1 MDTSGQLN
9 DLKNFSVKSNTPSHE
24 SSDTLLHGISPER
37 LSGDQDVN
45 HQKLSNDE
53 RNSNRQLSHGEPK
66 GLISPND
73 NSKESRISGEKP
85 AIPLKDPNLVT
96 WDSIDDPENPKNWSM
111 RRKWAA
117 LTIVACFTIVSPITS
132 SMIAPALGH
141 ITADF
146 RIKNAVQSQLT
157 LSIFVLAQAIGP
169 LCLGPLSEI
178 YGRTIV
184 LQLSNLFFVGWNLGC
199 AFAQTPAQLMV
210 CRFFSGLGGSAPLA
224 IGGGILSDCFLP
236 EQRGRAVSIYSLGP
250 LLGPAIGP
258 ILGGFISENTS
269 WRWCFHATT
278 VFAVMVQ
285 FCGFFFLQETYAPR
299 LLDLKRDRLRKET
312 GNQELHTVYDNSD
325 RTAVTVIT
333 TALKRPFKLLG
344 TQPIVQ
350 VLACYMAYLF
360 GLMYLMLSTFPILWV
375 DRYGMSISTGSLN
388 YLSIGIGFF
397 VGTQITSLLI
407 DTLYCRLKLS
417 NNGIATPE
425 FRVPM
430 LVPASL
436 VIPVGLFW
444 YGWSAQARMHWIMP
458 NVGAAIFSAGMVMAF
473 QCINGYLIESYTRYA
488 ASAIAA
494 ATVLRSLAGF
504 GFPLFAPAM
513 YKSLDFGWGNSILGF
528 IAIGLGVPAPF
539 MLWKFGKKLRSLSR
553 FAAG

>member
-1 MDTSGQLN
+1 M
-9 DLKNFSVKSNTPSHE
+9 K
-24 SSDTLLHGISPER
+24 
-37 LSGDQDVN
+37 
-45 HQKLSNDE
+45 
-53 RNSNRQLSHGEPK
+53 
-66 GLISPND
+66 
-73 NSKESRISGEKP
+73 
-85 AIPLKDPNLVT
+85 
-96 WDSIDDPENPKNWSM
+96 
-111 RRKWAA
+111 RKWTA

-132 SMIAPALGH
+132 SMIAPALSH
-141 ITADF
+141 ISADF
-146 RIKNAVQSQLT
+146 RIKSAVQSQLT

-169 LCLGPLSEI
+169 LCLGPLSET

-184 LQLSNLFFVGWNLGC
+184 LQFSNLFFVVWNLGC
-199 AFAQTPAQLMV
+199 GFAQTPAQLMV

-224 IGGGILSDCFLP
+224 IGGGMLSDCFLP

-258 ILGGFISENTS
+258 ILGGFISQNTS

-278 VFAVMVQ
+278 IFAALVQ

-299 LLDLKRDRLRKET
+299 LLELKRDQLRKET
-312 GNQELHTVYDNSD
+312 GNQELHTVFDNCD
-325 RTAVTVIT
+325 RTVVTVIQ

-350 VLACYMAYLF
+350 VLACYTAYLF

-375 DRYGMSISTGSLN
+375 DRYGMSISSGSLN

-397 VGTQITSLLI
+397 VGTQLTSPLI
-407 DTLYCRLKLS
+407 DALYCRLKFR
-417 NNGIATPE
+417 NNGIARPE

-430 LVPASL
+430 LIPASL
-436 VIPVGLFW
+436 LIPVGLFW

-458 NVGAAIFSAGMVMAF
+458 NFGAAIFSAGMVMAF
-473 QCINGYLIESYTRYA
+473 QCVNGYLIDSYTRYA

-513 YKSLDFGWGNSILGF
+513 YKSLEFGWGNSVLGF

-539 MLWKFGKKLRSLSR
+539 MLWKFGEKLRSLSR

>member
-1 MDTSGQLN
+1 METSSQLN
-9 DLKNFSVKSNTPSHE
+9 GLKTLLVKSNTPSHK
-24 SSDTLLHGISPER
+24 SCDTLLHRTTPEK
-37 LSGDQDVN
+37 LSDGQDVD
-45 HQKLSNDE
+45 HQESNKDE
-53 RNSNRQLSHGEPK
+53 GNSDQQLSHEELR
-66 GLISPND
+66 GLISSKE
-73 NSKESRISGEKP
+73 NSKESQLLEKKP
-85 AIPLKDPNLVT
+85 AIPTKDANLVT
-96 WDSIDDPENPKNWSM
+96 WDSANDPQNPKNWSM
-111 RRKWAA
+111 KRKWAA
-117 LTIVACFTIVSPITS
+117 LTIVAFFTIVSPITS
-132 SMIAPALGH
+132 SMIAPALSH

-146 RIKNAVQSQLT
+146 RIKNEVQSQLT

-184 LQLSNLFFVGWNLGC
+184 LQLSNLFFVVWNLGC
-199 AFAQTPAQLMV
+199 GFSQTPAQLMV
-210 CRFFSGLGGSAPLA
+210 CRFFSGLGGSGPLA

-250 LLGPAIGP
+250 LLGPAVGP
-258 ILGGFISENTS
+258 ILGGFISQNTS
-269 WRWCFHATT
+269 WRWYFHATT
-278 VFAVMVQ
+278 IFAAMVQ

-299 LLDLKRDRLRKET
+299 LLQLKRDKLRKET
-312 GNQELHTVYDNSD
+312 GNQELRTTFDTPD
-325 RTAVTVIT
+325 RTVVTIIK

-407 DTLYCRLKLS
+407 DALYCRLKFR
-417 NNGIATPE
+417 NNGIVRPE

-436 VIPVGLFW
+436 VIPAGLFW
-444 YGWSAQARMHWIMP
+444 YGWSAQVRMHWIVP
-458 NVGAAIFSAGMVMAF
+458 NAGAAIFSAGMVMAF
-473 QCINGYLIESYTRYA
+473 QCINGYLIDSYTRYA

-504 GFPLFAPAM
+504 GFPLFAPAI
-513 YKSLDFGWGNSILGF
+513 YKWLDFGWGNSVLGF

-539 MLWKFGKKLRSLSR
+539 MLWRFGEKLRSLSR